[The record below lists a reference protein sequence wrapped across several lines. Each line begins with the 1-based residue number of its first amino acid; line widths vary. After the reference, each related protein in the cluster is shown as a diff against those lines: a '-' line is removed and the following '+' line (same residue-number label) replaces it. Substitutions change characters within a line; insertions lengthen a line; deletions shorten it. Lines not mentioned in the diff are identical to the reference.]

1 MEKMSNALM
10 NWTAKTNS
18 KAKNSINNVFQNAP
32 VTGNRPKTTIAIKTA
47 LLKKPISKIY

>member
-32 VTGNRPKTTIAIKTA
+32 VTGNRPKTTIVLKTA
-47 LLKKPISKIY
+47 LL